1 MGRINRVEVQEFAFE
16 LPDLGFDAGGFN
28 IVYQP
33 NNRLKLS
40 KYAVAIEADDGDRKS
55 VV

>member
-1 MGRINRVEVQEFAFE
+1 MSRINRVEVQEFAFE

-33 NNRLKLS
+33 KNRLKT
-40 KYAVAIEADDGDRKS
+40 VEVRHRDRGGRRHAR
-55 VV
+55 